1 MRRLLGTMA
10 ISGVFAV
17 SGAAW
22 ACGDVADN
30 HDDSFAQMTKPQP
43 VATAAPVTKATEKQ
57 QAAQTVDRK
66 TARAPQPAA
75 LPVKVAVRTNT
86 D

>member
-1 MRRLLGTMA
+1 MLRLLGTIA
-10 ISGVFAV
+10 VSGVLGL

-30 HDDSFAQMTKPQP
+30 HDDSFAQMTKPQS
-43 VATAAPVTKATEKQ
+43 VATVAPAKKSIETQPSQKADKR
-57 QAAQTVDRK
+57 TV
-66 TARAPQPAA
+66 ARAPQSGVAA
-75 LPVKVAVRTNT
+75 VKVATRSNS